1 VAARDI
7 NNEETKKL
15 SRSLHS
21 IMVQNELL
29 KHENKGHR
37 EALENSKKHKTRGKP
52 PSLQ

>member
-15 SRSLHS
+15 GQSLHS
-21 IMVQNELL
+21 IVVQNELL
-29 KHENKGHR
+29 KHENRGHR
-37 EALENSKKHKTRGKP
+37 EALVNRKKHKTRGKP